1 MESISFMEKVR
12 ASRAPREAP
21 PAICGAS
28 YSEHLPAFMGSHIC
42 SMHRCV
48 SENVKLVI
56 EERKFIFGVLMGGCV
71 CVCVCAHCVRM
82 YIRFQSLAQRVKA
95 FGIDHP
101 DTVKQWKKLNTEYN
115 VAAMKLLQTDD
126 FETVHTT

>member
-1 MESISFMEKVR
+1 MRGIIFGAPASIYGR
-12 ASRAPREAP
+12 D
-21 PAICGAS
+21 
-28 YSEHLPAFMGSHIC
+28 IC
-42 SMHRCV
+42 SMNRCV
-48 SENVKLVI
+48 SENVKLGI
-56 EERKFIFGVLMGGCV
+56 EERKFIFGVLMGVCV
-71 CVCVCAHCVRM
+71 CVCVLVCVCAHCVRM
-82 YIRFQSLAQRVKA
+82 YIRLQSLAQRVKA

>member
-1 MESISFMEKVR
+1 MN
-12 ASRAPREAP
+12 
-21 PAICGAS
+21 
-28 YSEHLPAFMGSHIC
+28 
-42 SMHRCV
+42 RCV
-48 SENVKLVI
+48 SENVKLRI

-71 CVCVCAHCVRM
+71 CVCVCVLLCVCAHCVRM
-82 YIRFQSLAQRVKA
+82 YIRSQSLAQRVKA